1 LEILRAILKKMIYSL
16 ITIFIIFLIAFIIF
30 RVMPGDPVRMMLRG
44 AGMVSPELL
53 ESLKAA
59 YGLDKPLHT
68 QFWIYLSNAFRGD
81 LGWSLMQNR
90 PVTDI
95 LIERIPN
102 TLLLLVP
109 STILAI
115 IIGVTLGTIAAWKR
129 KGKADTTL
137 TAFSLITWSAPTFW
151 LGMILLVIFAGY
163 FPLGGIRT
171 PGEIY
176 PSILEGVW
184 DLLRHLTLPIIT
196 LTLLQLG
203 QYSIIMR
210 SSLMDVL
217 VQDYIQTAK
226 AKGLTDTQI
235 LQHHAIRNAILPVV
249 SIAAI
254 NLAFA
259 LAGGIQIETVFS
271 WPGLGKLTYEAV
283 IRRDYPLL
291 QGIFLLFSVV
301 MVFSNLFADILYTYL
316 DPRVR

>member
-1 LEILRAILKKMIYSL
+1 
-16 ITIFIIFLIAFIIF
+16 
-30 RVMPGDPVRMMLRG
+30 MPGDPVRMMLKG
-44 AGMVSPELL
+44 AGNVSPELL

-68 QFWIYLSNAFRGD
+68 QFWLYLSNAFRGD

-129 KGKADTTL
+129 KGKADMSL

-151 LGMILLVIFAGY
+151 LGMILLVVFAGY
-163 FPLGGIRT
+163 FPLGGMRT

-176 PSILEGVW
+176 PIILEGIW

-210 SSLMDVL
+210 SSMMNVL
-217 VQDYIQTAK
+217 AQDYIRTAK

-235 LQHHAIRNAILPVV
+235 LRHHAIRNAILPVA

-301 MVFSNLFADILYTYL
+301 MVLSNLLADILYTYL
-316 DPRVR
+316 DPRVRQ

>member
-1 LEILRAILKKMIYSL
+1 
-16 ITIFIIFLIAFIIF
+16 
-30 RVMPGDPVRMMLRG
+30 MPGDPIRMMLRG

-53 ESLKAA
+53 ESLKVA

-68 QFWIYLSNAFRGD
+68 QFWIYLSNTFRGD

-102 TLLLLVP
+102 TLILLVP

-115 IIGVTLGTIAAWKR
+115 IIGVILGTIAAWKR
-129 KGKADTTL
+129 KGKADMSL
-137 TAFSLITWSAPTFW
+137 IAFSLITWSAPTFW
-151 LGMILLVIFAGY
+151 LGMILLVVFAGY

-176 PSILEGVW
+176 SNILEGIW

-226 AKGLTDTQI
+226 AKGLTNTQI
-235 LQHHAIRNAILPVV
+235 LQNHAIRNAILPVV

-291 QGIFLLFSVV
+291 QGIFLLFSIV
-301 MVFSNLFADILYTYL
+301 MVFSSLLADIMYTYL